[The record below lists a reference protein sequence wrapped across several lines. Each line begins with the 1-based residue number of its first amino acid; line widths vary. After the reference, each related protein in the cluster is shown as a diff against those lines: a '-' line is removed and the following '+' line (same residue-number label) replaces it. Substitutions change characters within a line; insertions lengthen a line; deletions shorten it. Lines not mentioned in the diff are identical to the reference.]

1 MADVIHLVRHGEVL
15 NPSNI
20 CYADLPSFGLSD
32 LGRRQARDIGTYLT
46 GAPISGTYTSPL
58 RRALETWSHTGIDM
72 DPTPIEGLT
81 EWGLS
86 LRWKGHRW
94 DELDEFFPGEV
105 SAYSSRPTDLPFS
118 PESIRAVA
126 DRMVGVVA
134 EAHERHPSGHVVFV
148 GHQDPIQAA
157 RLSLTARSLSQLHED
172 KPRHGSVITLST
184 FPDVSGRWIERS
196 HWWPEQG

>member
-1 MADVIHLVRHGEVL
+1 ML

-20 CYADLPSFGLSD
+20 CYADLASFGLSD
-32 LGRRQARDIGTYLT
+32 LGRKQARAIGTYL
-46 GAPISGTYTSPL
+46 ARSPISGAYTSPL
-58 RRALETWSHTGIDM
+58 RRALETWSDTGITVDS
-72 DPTPIEGLT
+72 TPVDGLT

-94 DELDEFFPGEV
+94 DELDELFPGEV
-105 SAYSSRPTDLPFS
+105 SAYWSRPTDLPFS
-118 PESIRAVA
+118 PESLAAVA

-134 EAHERHPSGHVVFV
+134 EAHKRHPAGHVVFV

-157 RLSLTARSLSQLHED
+157 RLSLTTRSLTQLHDD

-184 FPDVSGRWIERS
+184 SPEFDGRWIERS